1 MSMLTGQVAIVSG
14 ASSGIG
20 KAIALALVQVGAKVC
35 LLGRDL
41 EKLQAVVDCAGQFAD
56 NMSIYSADLGVDE
69 DITALA
75 ANIQTVFCGIDIL
88 IHSAGII
95 TLGEIEQAAI
105 ADFDYQYRINVRAAY
120 LLTQV
125 FLPTL
130 KRRGGQVVFINSS
143 VGLTAKAGVGQYAA
157 TKHALKAIADSLREE
172 VNTHGM
178 RVLSVYPGQTATPM
192 QAMVYAEKHKAYQPE
207 YLLQPED
214 VAAVVINALSL
225 PDTAELTDINIR
237 PKRCC
242 CLKNA

>member
-1 MSMLTGQVAIVSG
+1 MSALTGRIAVVSG

-20 KAIALALVQVGAKVC
+20 KAIALALVQIGAKVC
-35 LLGRDL
+35 LVGRDL
-41 EKLQAVVDCAGQFAD
+41 EKLQRVVDCAGQFSG
-56 NMSIYSADLGVDE
+56 NMSIYPADLGVDE
-69 DITALA
+69 DIYALA
-75 ANIQTVFCGIDIL
+75 TKIQTVFGGIDIL

-95 TLGEIEQAAI
+95 TLGGIEQATV

-130 KRRGGQVVFINSS
+130 KHHEGQVVFINSS

-192 QAMVYAEKHKAYQPE
+192 QVIVYAEKHKAYQPE

-225 PDTAELTDINIR
+225 PDTAELTDINMR

-242 CLKNA
+242 